1 MANQRKRKPAKKAKK
16 DGKELTDKQLDQA
29 AGGQQQTL
37 QTISNVSKMLHD
49 TAMAFK
55 ETDPKKLNP

>member
-1 MANQRKRKPAKKAKK
+1 MANQKKRKPAKKAKK
-16 DGKELTDKQLDQA
+16 DGKELDDKQLDQA
-29 AGGQQQTL
+29 AGGYG
-37 QTISNVSKMLHD
+37 VSKMLHD